1 MMDFMI
7 DEPFDWMGCHYNHFA
22 IRNFTFDKS
31 LPSKNG
37 ETLLTV
43 LLPTNEEVYQSLKG
57 LSAEEYKKKKAEFAG
72 IFTKLILEKTGLKEE
87 ELELLDVTSPL
98 TYERYTN
105 AYKGSYM
112 SFVTTDKTHGLM
124 RPGLIKGLKNFVIAG
139 QWIMPPGGL
148 PIALFSGKHAAY
160 RITKM
165 AGKRFLNKEEKATIL
180 LKRFSIGR

>member
-1 MMDFMI
+1 
-7 DEPFDWMGCHYNHFA
+7 
-22 IRNFTFDKS
+22 
-31 LPSKNG
+31 
-37 ETLLTV
+37 
-43 LLPTNEEVYQSLKG
+43 
-57 LSAEEYKKKKAEFAG
+57 
-72 IFTKLILEKTGLKEE
+72 
-87 ELELLDVTSPL
+87 
-98 TYERYTN
+98 
-105 AYKGSYM
+105 
-112 SFVTTDKTHGLM
+112 M